1 MIDVLRERMLWH
13 RAPESIMALFFLGS
27 AFFVLLI
34 AGIEHHLRR

>member
-1 MIDVLRERMLWH
+1 MIDVLRERLIWYRMS
-13 RAPESIMALFFLGS
+13 ETIMALFFLGS